1 MVKTR
6 EAEERKQCRHQCC
19 IVTLTV
25 PFREGQSFLINF
37 QSLALGI
44 KCVEMISKYKQNNPK
59 TGSDYLEHVYRL
71 N

>member
-25 PFREGQSFLINF
+25 PFREGQSFLDKLSKF
-37 QSLALGI
+37 SFRH